1 MEIHFFTG
9 KGGVGKSILAATK
22 ALRLARSGERVLL
35 VELGDQSY
43 FRFFFDLP
51 EVTYQPASISD
62 WFDVAKWSGK
72 EAFREYARHLIRV
85 ESLFKLF
92 FENQVALS
100 LVDAA
105 PGLAELAILGKITSG
120 PPRNVGPK
128 VPYDHLVIDG
138 YSSGH
143 FMALLRAPFGFAEAV
158 SVGPMGEQTRSI
170 IEVLKDPK
178 ICRYNVVTQSE
189 RMMVEESLELVA
201 DIENLI
207 GVKPTVLLNKSL
219 EKPESDFPGG
229 DFGKDMKNFFTDQE
243 SARASLGAV
252 APVAPVP
259 WVLETVPRNVVLE
272 LANNVAK
279 GEAP

>member
-1 MEIHFFTG
+1 MRIHFFTG

-22 ALRLARSGERVLL
+22 ALRLARTGERVLL

-43 FRFFFDLP
+43 FRFFFDVP
-51 EVTYQPASISD
+51 EITYHPITVPD
-62 WFDVAKWSGK
+62 GFDVAKWSGK
-72 EAFREYARHLIRV
+72 EAFKEYARHLIRV

-128 VPYDHLVIDG
+128 LPYDHLVIDG

-143 FMALLRAPFGFAEAV
+143 FLALLRAPFGFAEAI
-158 SVGPMGEQTRSI
+158 SMGPMGEQTRAI
-170 IEVLKDPK
+170 IEVLKDPGL
-178 ICRYNVVTQSE
+178 CDYNIVTQAE
-189 RMMVEESLELVA
+189 QLMVEESLELVA
-201 DIENLI
+201 DLEKLI

-219 EKPESDFPGG
+219 EKPAGDFPGG
-229 DFGKDMKNFFTDQE
+229 DFGTDMKNFFQDQE
-243 SARASLGAV
+243 TARARLGAI
-252 APVAPVP
+252 APVVPVP
-259 WVLETVPRNVVLE
+259 WVLETVPRKVVLE
-272 LANNVAK
+272 LGR
-279 GEAP
+279 GEVP

>member
-22 ALRLARSGERVLL
+22 ALRLARSGKRVLL
-35 VELGDQSY
+35 IELGDESY
-43 FRFFFDLP
+43 FRFFLDLP
-51 EVTYQPASISD
+51 AVTYQPVHVPD
-62 WFDVAKWSGK
+62 WFDLAKWSGK
-72 EAFREYARHLIRV
+72 EAFKEYARHLIRV

-128 VPYDHLVIDG
+128 LPYDHLVVDA

-143 FMALLRAPFGFAEAV
+143 FMALLRAPFGFAEAIN
-158 SVGPMGEQTRSI
+158 VGPMGEQTRGI

-178 ICRYNVVTQSE
+178 ISKYNVVTQAE

-201 DIENLI
+201 DIEGLV

-219 EKPESDFPGG
+219 KKPAADFPEG
-229 DFGKDMKNFFTDQE
+229 DFGRDMKNFFSDLE
-243 SARASLGAV
+243 SASERLGKV
-252 APVAPVP
+252 APVTHVP
-259 WVLETVPRNVVLE
+259 WVLETVPSQVVLE
-272 LANNVAK
+272 LAK